1 MNLPNF
7 LCVGAQKSGT
17 TTLQEILIQHPNIYL
32 PKRKETHFFD
42 NGDIHYAK
50 GISWYSSEYFSAVKH
65 EQAIGEISTNYMFLD
80 YVPKRIYEE
89 LGPDIKL
96 IFILRDP
103 AKRAYSQFMM
113 NKQNFFETETF
124 ETALELENKRILKD
138 EYHKKIFGYATRGL
152 YAEQIKRFLEYFPRE
167 QMFFIIFETDFLD
180 NKEQTMQELCHF
192 LELSPYDF
200 QLDIKKNIMSRPGYK
215 WVHDILYSPTWA
227 WIRRP
232 FKFFID
238 SEQKREWIKF
248 KIRGLN
254 KKKIT
259 SKESTSIKRETYVSL
274 QKYFLNDIQLLEE
287 ITHKDLSHW
296 TYQEKEK

>member
-1 MNLPNF
+1 
-7 LCVGAQKSGT
+7 
-17 TTLQEILIQHPNIYL
+17 
-32 PKRKETHFFD
+32 
-42 NGDIHYAK
+42 
-50 GISWYSSEYFSAVKH
+50 
-65 EQAIGEISTNYMFLD
+65 
-80 YVPKRIYEE
+80 
-89 LGPDIKL
+89 
-96 IFILRDP
+96 
-103 AKRAYSQFMM
+103 
-113 NKQNFFETETF
+113 
-124 ETALELENKRILKD
+124 
-138 EYHKKIFGYATRGL
+138 
-152 YAEQIKRFLEYFPRE
+152 
-167 QMFFIIFETDFLD
+167 MFFIIFETDFLD

-287 ITHKDLSHW
+287 TTHKDLSHW
-296 TYQEKEK
+296 TYQDKEK